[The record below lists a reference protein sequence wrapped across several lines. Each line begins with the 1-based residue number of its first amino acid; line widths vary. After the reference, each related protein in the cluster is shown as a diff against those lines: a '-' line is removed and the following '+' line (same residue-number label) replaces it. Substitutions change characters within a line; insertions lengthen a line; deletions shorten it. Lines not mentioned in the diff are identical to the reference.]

1 MLELENKD
9 EKLSADEAEL
19 IALLRKHPE
28 LKGSIMELLKKRS
41 G

>member
-19 IALLRKHPE
+19 IELLRKHPE